1 MRSFVIGFLRFWRDF
16 VIGDDWRVA
25 AGVTLVLGIG
35 AIAVASGT
43 VSDTAVALTALAGF
57 VTVVFATIVRPR

>member
-1 MRSFVIGFLRFWRDF
+1 MRSFVIGFLRFSRDF

-25 AGVTLVLGIG
+25 GGVTLVLGIG

-43 VSDTAVALTALAGF
+43 VSDTGVALTVLAGF
-57 VTVVFATIVRPR
+57 VAVVFATIVRPR